1 MFWGKRVTITVSN
14 QISAHSHSMYEVVV
28 CHSSTGKHEID
39 GKMYDFKPGRTF
51 FLPKMVSHKAIG
63 TSDKPAEIAFV
74 CFDLHTDIE
83 HFSPA
88 IRTIISDLTKNRH
101 YASEEP
107 NESGEKNM
115 EISVELQ
122 REINNH
128 SHLSQ
133 NIAGAIISQLILNHA
148 KSISFNPVSRKD
160 DDSAKFADLC
170 AWISSG
176 ANAGLSLDD
185 AAKRV
190 GMSRSLFTRQ
200 FRKRTGMSLVEY
212 VISIKTGRAIKLVSS
227 TSKSIYE
234 IAAECGFNNI
244 GYFYRM
250 FHRHTNSTPLKLR
263 TYVTKTGRMPL
274 N

>member
-1 MFWGKRVTITVSN
+1 MFWGKRVRITESN

-28 CHSSTGKHEID
+28 CHSSTGRHEID
-39 GKMYDFKPGRTF
+39 GKIYDFMPGRTF
-51 FLPKMVSHKAIG
+51 FLPKIVSHKAIG
-63 TSDKPAEIAFV
+63 TSDKPAEIAFA

-101 YASEEP
+101 YASDER

-115 EISVELQ
+115 ELSIELQ
-122 REINNH
+122 LEINNH

-133 NIAGAIISQLILNHA
+133 NISGAILSQLILNHA
-148 KSISFNPVSRKD
+148 RSLFFDPDPGKD
-160 DDSAKFADLC
+160 DNSAKIADLC
-170 AWISSG
+170 AWISSDV
-176 ANAGLSLDD
+176 NAGLSLDD

-190 GMSRSLFTRQ
+190 GMSRSLFTKQ

-212 VISIKTGRAIKLVSS
+212 IISIKTGKAIKLLSS
-227 TSKSIYE
+227 TNKPIYE
-234 IAAECGFNNI
+234 IATECGFSNI

-263 TYVTKTGRMPL
+263 TYVMKTGRVPL